1 MRLMHNTEGSHKK
14 AQKGTKKREWF
25 KGGLLA
31 VCLVFAVVPGVN
43 PLFGQEKNEVPAVDE
58 KDRYFNTPDEMIPFK
73 GQEPY
78 VRFFLDSHN
87 TGLEYTGPGRDYPE
101 PTDLET
107 VKIGYV
113 GPLFRVI
120 ANQHGDMMPAQY
132 SEIGRHML
140 QGAELALEEAN
151 ARGGYRGKLPFEL
164 VKKNDPVVQVDFGW
178 MWAPFSKNVVDLCY
192 NDKVWALF
200 GTIGGENS
208 HILIRIALKAEI
220 PIMNTADTDPT
231 FPETRIPWLFRV
243 ISDDR
248 MESYTLAK
256 YVYDVLD
263 HKKVAVLRYNGRYG
277 RVGTKEFRE
286 ASRRL
291 GNPLLIELKF
301 VNGETDFT
309 KRLQWIK
316 RLEPDAVL
324 VWGNAVECAHI
335 VKQMREMGMTQ
346 TVLGSDRLIS
356 PQFLEI
362 AGEAAE
368 GVIAAN
374 LWDPTVENPK
384 LDAFKL
390 RYREQWHEEPETYA
404 AHAYD
409 GMTMLIEAI
418 EEAGLNRAKIRD
430 ALEGRKHEI
439 FHGVTGKIPLNDIYS
454 DAGPISLAIVHDGKW
469 TFISAEEA
477 GTSLPEPLTLPEKN
491 E

>member
-1 MRLMHNTEGSHKK
+1 MRSHQYR
-14 AQKGTKKREWF
+14 ALCLTLILVSAPMSLLGQDQGTQP
-25 KGGLLA
+25 
-31 VCLVFAVVPGVN
+31 V
-43 PLFGQEKNEVPAVDE
+43 VDE

-101 PTDLET
+101 PSDLET

-113 GPLFRVI
+113 GPLYRVI
-120 ANQHGDMMPAQY
+120 ANEHGDMMPAQY

-164 VKKNDPVVQVDFGW
+164 VKRNDPVVQVDFGW

-192 NDKVWALF
+192 KEKVWALF

-248 MESYTLAK
+248 IESYTLAK
-256 YVYDVLD
+256 YVYEVLE

-291 GNPLLIELKF
+291 GYPLLIELKF

-309 KRLQWIK
+309 KRLEWIQ

-324 VWGNAVECAHI
+324 LWGNAVECANI
-335 VKQMREMGMTQ
+335 VIQMRSMGMTQ

-374 LWDPTVENPK
+374 LWDPTVENEK
-384 LDAFKL
+384 FEAFKL
-390 RYREQWHEEPETYA
+390 RYRQRWHAEPETYA

-409 GMTMLIEAI
+409 GMTMLTEAI

-430 ALEGRKHEI
+430 ALERHKHEI
-439 FHGVTGKIPLNDIYS
+439 FHGVTGEIPLNDIYT
-454 DAGPISLAIVHDGKW
+454 DAGPISLAVVRNGQW
-469 TFISAEEA
+469 TFLSAEEA
-477 GTSLPEPLTLPEKN
+477 GTTLPEAVTMKKSIQ
-491 E
+491 

>member
-1 MRLMHNTEGSHKK
+1 MGWS
-14 AQKGTKKREWF
+14 

-31 VCLVFAVVPGVN
+31 VCLVIAVGPAANQV
-43 PLFGQEKNEVPAVDE
+43 FGQEKNEVPTVDE

-101 PTDLET
+101 PTDLKS

-113 GPLFRVI
+113 GPLYRVI
-120 ANQHGDMMPAQY
+120 ANEHGDMMPAQY
-132 SEIGRHML
+132 TRIGRNML

-151 ARGGYRGKLPFEL
+151 ARGGFRGTLPFEL

-192 NDKVWALF
+192 KDRVWALF

-248 MESYTLAK
+248 IESYTLAK
-256 YVYDVLD
+256 YVYEVLGFT
-263 HKKVAVLRYNGRYG
+263 KVAVLRYNGRYG

-291 GNPLLIELKF
+291 GHPLLIELKF

-309 KRLQWIK
+309 KRLEWIK
-316 RLEPDAVL
+316 RLDPEAVL

-335 VKQMREMGMTQ
+335 VKQMRTMGMTQ
-346 TVLGSDRLIS
+346 RVLGSDRLID
-356 PQFLEI
+356 PQFLKI
-362 AGEAAE
+362 AGDAAE

-374 LWDPTVENPK
+374 LWDPTQENAK
-384 LDAFKL
+384 LDAFKIN
-390 RYREQWHEEPETYA
+390 YRERWNAEPETYA

-418 EEAGLNRAKIRD
+418 NEAGLNRAKIRD
-430 ALEGRKHEI
+430 ALERRREDT
-439 FHGVTGKIPLNDIYS
+439 FHGVTGEIPLNDVYT
-454 DAGPISLAIVHDGKW
+454 DVGPISIAIVKNGRWIFSSADDAGVGLPNAPVAEGK
-469 TFISAEEA
+469 
-477 GTSLPEPLTLPEKN
+477 EP
-491 E
+491 

>member
-1 MRLMHNTEGSHKK
+1 MKFPRNSHAKATRLARQTDLSG
-14 AQKGTKKREWF
+14 RVI
-25 KGGLLA
+25 LI
-31 VCLVFAVVPGVN
+31 VILVAGIALVAAP
-43 PLFGQEKNEVPAVDE
+43 PIFGQEKDDTPAVDE
-58 KDRYFNTPDEMIPFK
+58 KDRYFNTPNEMIPFK

-87 TGLEYTGPGRDYPE
+87 TGLEYTGPGREYPE
-101 PTDLET
+101 PTDLKT

-113 GPLFRVI
+113 GPLYRVI

-140 QGAELALEEAN
+140 QGAELALEQAN
-151 ARGGYRGKLPFEL
+151 ARGGYRGEMPFEL
-164 VKKNDPVVQVDFGW
+164 IKRNDPVVQVDFGW

-192 NDKVWALF
+192 KEKVWALF

-220 PIMNTADTDPT
+220 PIMNSADTDPT
-231 FPETRIPWLFRV
+231 FTETRIPWLFRV

-248 MESYTLAK
+248 IQSYSLAK
-256 YVYDVLD
+256 YVYEKLG
-263 HKKVAVLRYNGRYG
+263 HKRVAVLRYNGRYG

-286 ASRRL
+286 ASRRM

-309 KRLQWIK
+309 KRLEWIN
-316 RLEPDAVL
+316 RLNPDAVL
-324 VWGNAVECAHI
+324 LWGNAVECALI
-335 VKQMREMGMTQ
+335 VKQMRSMGMTQ
-346 TVLGSDRLIS
+346 TILGSDRLIN
-356 PQFLEI
+356 PKFFEI
-362 AGEAAE
+362 AGDAAE

-374 LWDPTVENPK
+374 LWDPSQENEK
-384 LDAFKL
+384 LEAFRRL
-390 RYREQWHEEPETYA
+390 YRERWDAESETYA

-430 ALEGRKHEI
+430 ALERRKDET
-439 FHGVTGKIPLNDIYS
+439 FHGVTGAIPLNDIYTDS
-454 DAGPISLAIVHDGKW
+454 GPISIGVVRNGKW
-469 TFISAEEA
+469 TYISAEEA
-477 GTSLPEPLTLPEKN
+477 GIQLPDGITMPEGHK
-491 E
+491 